1 MTIKVPVA
9 GGEMSAYIALPKNGK
24 GGGVVVLQEIF
35 GVNES
40 MRKVCDFLAMRQFT
54 AICPDLFWRAE
65 PGIELKESD
74 HEKGRAL
81 RAKMND
87 AQVTGDIASAIDFLR
102 KHPACSN
109 GSVGVVGYC
118 WGGFLAYLTAVRHK
132 LDAAVA
138 YYGVG
143 IDKRLDLAKNLS
155 CPLLLHYAELD
166 QYASPEVAAQ
176 VRAAYKGDPRV
187 TVHEYPK
194 VGHAFARPGGSHFDP
209 KAADLADMRTL
220 SFLVEKLIGHNKT
233 GLLK

>member
-9 GGEMSAYIALPKNGK
+9 GGEMSAYMALPKKGK
-24 GGGVVVLQEIF
+24 GAGVVVLQEIF

-40 MRKVCDFLAMRQFT
+40 MRKVCDFLAARQFT
-54 AICPDLFWRAE
+54 ALCPDLFWRTE
-65 PGIELKESD
+65 PGIELKESN

-81 RAKMND
+81 RGQTND
-87 AQVTGDIASAIDFLR
+87 DQVTDDVASAIGFLR

-132 LDAAVA
+132 PDAAVG

-155 CPLLLHYAELD
+155 CPLLLHYGELD
-166 QYASPEVAAQ
+166 QFASPEAAAQ
-176 VRAAYKGDPRV
+176 VRSTYKGDPRV
-187 TVHEYPK
+187 TVYEYPK
-194 VGHAFARPGGSHFDP
+194 VGHAFARPGGGNFDA

-220 SFLVEKLIGHNKT
+220 SFLVEKLIGHR
-233 GLLK
+233 